1 MNIHVRIFT
10 KENDYTGSKE
20 IEIPEE
26 ELKELIESNY
36 LQEGIILESFYITG
50 FNN

>member
-1 MNIHVRIFT
+1 MKIFIRIFT
-10 KENDYTGSKE
+10 KENDYTGTKE

-36 LQEGIILESFYITG
+36 LKEGVTLESFYITG
-50 FNN
+50 VKD